1 MSSRGS
7 RLERGAELGGYR
19 IEQQIGS
26 GGMGVVYRVTNVAL
40 GRVYALKVLV
50 PELAEDD
57 QFRRRFQREMR
68 IAASIDHPNV
78 VGIGAVDLRQ
88 LKHRPRTTVPSSA
101 PPSPRQPRHWHRD
114 RGGHPPRRRRD
125 GHGGHHRQARRVA
138 GQGARDITDAVTRGL
153 QDASERARRSGNKGS
168 DTSAGEPGSHNV
180 DDVAA
185 DPAAYFSAAQQKAEQ
200 RLGHANILISGQ
212 TGVGKSTLINAV
224 FRVPLAEEGTGKPVT
239 KNVQRYDVAGVP
251 VTIYDTPGIEL
262 GHAKKDVIRDYM
274 KTIADS
280 RKGGPDIVIHVAWY
294 SIDAVEELV
303 ERTNDILPESVR
315 RAFANAQGVVVR
327 LKANQARAVVGASS
341 VAAAGIGA
349 VPLPVPD
356 AAVLMPVQL
365 GMLASIN
372 AIFGMDMGSDRA
384 VNLIRGLVG
393 QGGVTVVGRQIA
405 ANLLK
410 VIPGVSV
417 INASVA
423 AALTAALGEAYI
435 QLCSEMLRRQAAGKP
450 MPEADMLPFLL
461 DAYRKAFKKPRAGRN
476 GTTASRA
483 AS

>member
-1 MSSRGS
+1 LPDRDKG
-7 RLERGAELGGYR
+7 REKVQR
-19 IEQQIGS
+19 
-26 GGMGVVYRVTNVAL
+26 AL
-40 GRVYALKVLV
+40 G
-50 PELAEDD
+50 
-57 QFRRRFQREMR
+57 
-68 IAASIDHPNV
+68 
-78 VGIGAVDLRQ
+78 
-88 LKHRPRTTVPSSA
+88 
-101 PPSPRQPRHWHRD
+101 
-114 RGGHPPRRRRD
+114 
-125 GHGGHHRQARRVA
+125 QARRVA
-138 GQGARDITDAVTRGL
+138 ERGAHDVTDAVTRGL
-153 QDASERARRSGNKGS
+153 QEASERARRSGKKAT
-168 DTSAGEPGSHNV
+168 DDAAGEPGGPEV
-180 DDVAA
+180 EEVAA
-185 DPAAYFSAAQQKAEQ
+185 DPAAYFSAQQQKANE

-224 FRVPLAEEGTGKPVT
+224 FRVPLAEVGTGKPVT
-239 KNVQRYDVAGVP
+239 KTVQRHDVAGVP

-262 GHAKKDVIRDYM
+262 GHAKKDVIRDYV

-280 RKGGPDIVIHVAWY
+280 RKGGPDEVIHVAWY
-294 SIDAVEELV
+294 CIDAGQTRVQSYDVEIVGALAAEVPVILVLTQCIDEERAAALERVIAAEKLPIEGSPIRTLARERTVAGHTIAPCGLEELV
-303 ERTNDILPESVR
+303 ERTNDILPEAVR
-315 RAFANAQGVVVR
+315 RAFTNAQGVVIR

-341 VAAAGIGA
+341 IAAAGIGA
-349 VPLPVPD
+349 VPIPVPD

-435 QLCSEMLRRQAAGKP
+435 QLCSEMLRRQAAGRP
-450 MPEADMLPFLL
+450 MAEAELLPFLL
-461 DAYRKAFKKPRAGRN
+461 DAYQKTFRKGRQQKM
-476 GTTASRA
+476 SKSA
-483 AS
+483 ASGP

>member
-1 MSSRGS
+1 LADRDKG
-7 RLERGAELGGYR
+7 RERVL
-19 IEQQIGS
+19 
-26 GGMGVVYRVTNVAL
+26 RVL
-40 GRVYALKVLV
+40 
-50 PELAEDD
+50 D
-57 QFRRRFQREMR
+57 Q
-68 IAASIDHPNV
+68 V
-78 VGIGAVDLRQ
+78 
-88 LKHRPRTTVPSSA
+88 
-101 PPSPRQPRHWHRD
+101 
-114 RGGHPPRRRRD
+114 
-125 GHGGHHRQARRVA
+125 RRVA
-138 GQGARDITDAVTRGL
+138 GRGARDVAGAVTHALR
-153 QDASERARRSGNKGS
+153 DVSERARRPDGKNDDSA
-168 DTSAGEPGSHNV
+168 AGELASRNV
-180 DDVAA
+180 EEVAA
-185 DPAAYFSAAQQKAEQ
+185 DPAAYFSAEQQKANE
-200 RLGHANILISGQ
+200 RLGHANILIGGQ

-239 KNVQRYDVAGVP
+239 ENVQRYEVPGVP

-262 GHAKKDVIRDYM
+262 GDAKKDVIRDYL

-280 RKGGPDIVIHVAWY
+280 RKGGPDKVIHVAWY
-294 SIDAVEELV
+294 CIDAGQTRVQDYDVEIVEALAAEVPVILVLTQCIDDDRAAALERTIAREELPIEGNPIRTLARERRVAGHTIPPRGLEELV
-303 ERTNDILPESVR
+303 ERTNDILPEAVR
-315 RAFANAQGVVVR
+315 RAFTNAQGVVIR

-349 VPLPVPD
+349 VPIPIPD
-356 AAVLMPVQL
+356 AAVLMPVQI

-372 AIFGMDMGSDRA
+372 AIFGIDMGGDRA

-450 MPEADMLPFLL
+450 MPEPDMLPFLL
-461 DAYRKAFKKPRAGRN
+461 DAYQKAFRKRRHTKSK
-476 GTTASRA
+476 TTGPEAST
-483 AS
+483 SV

>member
-1 MSSRGS
+1 M
-7 RLERGAELGGYR
+7 A
-19 IEQQIGS
+19 
-26 GGMGVVYRVTNVAL
+26 
-40 GRVYALKVLV
+40 
-50 PELAEDD
+50 D
-57 QFRRRFQREMR
+57 
-68 IAASIDHPNV
+68 
-78 VGIGAVDLRQ
+78 
-88 LKHRPRTTVPSSA
+88 
-101 PPSPRQPRHWHRD
+101 RD
-114 RGGHPPRRRRD
+114 RGRERVQRALG
-125 GHGGHHRQARRVA
+125 QARRA
-138 GQGARDITDAVTRGL
+138 AEQGAKDISEAVTRGL
-153 QDASERARRSGNKGS
+153 QDASERARRSAKGDDS
-168 DTSAGEPGSHNV
+168 SAAEPGSPSV
-180 DDVAA
+180 EEVAA
-185 DPAAYFSAAQQKAEQ
+185 DPAAYFSAEQQKANE

-262 GHAKKDVIRDYM
+262 GHAKKDVIRDYV

-280 RKGGPDIVIHVAWY
+280 RKGGPETIVHVAWY
-294 SIDAVEELV
+294 CIDAGQTRVQSYDVEIVDALAAEVPVILVLTQCIDEDRASALERAIAAENMPVEGSPIRTLARERRVAGHTIPPQGLEELV
-303 ERTNDILPESVR
+303 ERTNEILPEAVR
-315 RAFANAQGVVVR
+315 RAFTNAQGVVVR

-349 VPLPVPD
+349 VPIPVPD
-356 AAVLMPVQL
+356 AVLLMPVQL
-365 GMLASIN
+365 GMLASVS
-372 AIFGMDMGSDRA
+372 AIFGIDMGSDRA

-393 QGGVTVVGRQIA
+393 QGGVTVVGREIA

-450 MPEADMLPFLL
+450 MPETDMLPFLL
-461 DAYRKAFKKPRAGRN
+461 DAYQKAFKKPRERKSK
-476 GTTASRA
+476 TTGSQASR
-483 AS
+483 ST

>member
-1 MSSRGS
+1 M
-7 RLERGAELGGYR
+7 A
-19 IEQQIGS
+19 
-26 GGMGVVYRVTNVAL
+26 
-40 GRVYALKVLV
+40 
-50 PELAEDD
+50 
-57 QFRRRFQREMR
+57 
-68 IAASIDHPNV
+68 
-78 VGIGAVDLRQ
+78 
-88 LKHRPRTTVPSSA
+88 
-101 PPSPRQPRHWHRD
+101 D
-114 RGGHPPRRRRD
+114 R
-125 GHGGHHRQARRVA
+125 
-138 GQGARDITDAVTRGL
+138 GARDITDAVTRGI
-153 QDASERARRSGNKGS
+153 QDVSQRARRAGNE
-168 DTSAGEPGSHNV
+168 DEDVAAGEPGSPEV
-180 DDVAA
+180 EEVAA
-185 DPAAYFSAAQQKAEQ
+185 DPAAYFTAEQQKANE

-224 FRVPLAEEGTGKPVT
+224 FRVPLAKEGTGKPVT
-239 KNVQRYDVAGVP
+239 KNVQRYDAAGVP

-280 RKGGPDIVIHVAWY
+280 RKGGPDNVIHVAWY
-294 SIDAVEELV
+294 CIDAGQTRVQDYDVEVAGALAAEVPVILVLTQCIDDERAGALERAIAAEELPIEGAPVRTLARERRVAGHTIPPRGLEELV
-303 ERTNDILPESVR
+303 ERTNDILPEAVR
-315 RAFANAQGVVVR
+315 RAFANAQGVVIR
-327 LKANQARAVVGASS
+327 LKANQARAVVGAST

-349 VPLPVPD
+349 VPIPVPD

-372 AIFGMDMGSDRA
+372 AIFGMDMSSDRA

-405 ANLLK
+405 ATLLK

-461 DAYRKAFKKPRAGRN
+461 DAYQKAFKKPRDRKNKA
-476 GTTASRA
+476 TA
-483 AS
+483 

>member
-1 MSSRGS
+1 
-7 RLERGAELGGYR
+7 
-19 IEQQIGS
+19 
-26 GGMGVVYRVTNVAL
+26 
-40 GRVYALKVLV
+40 
-50 PELAEDD
+50 
-57 QFRRRFQREMR
+57 
-68 IAASIDHPNV
+68 
-78 VGIGAVDLRQ
+78 
-88 LKHRPRTTVPSSA
+88 
-101 PPSPRQPRHWHRD
+101 
-114 RGGHPPRRRRD
+114 
-125 GHGGHHRQARRVA
+125 
-138 GQGARDITDAVTRGL
+138 VTRGL
-153 QDASERARRSGNKGS
+153 QGATELARRSGGKGN
-168 DTSAGEPGSHNV
+168 DSASTGLGSPTV
-180 DDVAA
+180 EEIAA
-185 DPAAYFSAAQQKAEQ
+185 DPAAYFSVEQQKANE

-262 GHAKKDVIRDYM
+262 GHAKKDVIRDYI

-280 RKGGPDIVIHVAWY
+280 RKEGPDKVIHVAWY
-294 SIDAVEELV
+294 CIDAGQTRVQDYDVQIVGALAAEVPVILVLTQCIDDDRAEALERTIATEKLPIEGSPIRTLARERGVAGHTIPPRGLEELV
-303 ERTNDILPESVR
+303 ERTDDLLPEAVR
-315 RAFANAQGVVVR
+315 RAFTNAQGVVVR

-349 VPLPVPD
+349 VPIPVPD

-372 AIFGMDMGSDRA
+372 AIFGIEMGSDRA

-435 QLCSEMLRRQAAGKP
+435 QLSSEILRRQAAGKP
-450 MPEADMLPFLL
+450 MPEPDMLPFLL
-461 DAYRKAFKKPRAGRN
+461 DAYHKAFKKPRDRKTKPTGSHPLR
-476 GTTASRA
+476 SI
-483 AS
+483 

>member
-1 MSSRGS
+1 
-7 RLERGAELGGYR
+7 
-19 IEQQIGS
+19 
-26 GGMGVVYRVTNVAL
+26 V
-40 GRVYALKVLV
+40 
-50 PELAEDD
+50 
-57 QFRRRFQREMR
+57 
-68 IAASIDHPNV
+68 
-78 VGIGAVDLRQ
+78 
-88 LKHRPRTTVPSSA
+88 
-101 PPSPRQPRHWHRD
+101 
-114 RGGHPPRRRRD
+114 
-125 GHGGHHRQARRVA
+125 
-138 GQGARDITDAVTRGL
+138 
-153 QDASERARRSGNKGS
+153 SERARRSGNQKNE
-168 DTSAGEPGSHNV
+168 DAAGEPGAP
-180 DDVAA
+180 DVEQVAV
-185 DPAAYFSAAQQKAEQ
+185 DPAAYFSAEYQKATE

-239 KNVQRYDVAGVP
+239 RNVQRYDVPGVP

-262 GHAKKDVIRDYM
+262 GHAKKDVVRDYQ
-274 KTIADS
+274 KTITES
-280 RKGGPDIVIHVAWY
+280 RRGGPDTVIHVAWY
-294 SIDAVEELV
+294 CIDAGQTRVQDYDVEIVDALSAHVPVILVLTQCIDEERADALETAIAAEKLPIEGSPVRTLARERRVAGHTIAPRGLEELV
-303 ERTNDILPESVR
+303 ERTNDILPEAVR
-315 RAFANAQGVVVR
+315 RAFANAQGVVIR

-349 VPLPVPD
+349 VPIPVPD

-384 VNLIRGLVG
+384 VKLIRGLVG

-423 AALTAALGEAYI
+423 AALTAALGEAYV

-450 MPEADMLPFLL
+450 MLDTEMLPFLL
-461 DAYRKAFKKPRAGRN
+461 NAYQNTFKRTRAAENKKPTGSHSSKH
-476 GTTASRA
+476 T
-483 AS
+483 

>member
-1 MSSRGS
+1 
-7 RLERGAELGGYR
+7 
-19 IEQQIGS
+19 
-26 GGMGVVYRVTNVAL
+26 
-40 GRVYALKVLV
+40 
-50 PELAEDD
+50 
-57 QFRRRFQREMR
+57 MR
-68 IAASIDHPNV
+68 
-78 VGIGAVDLRQ
+78 
-88 LKHRPRTTVPSSA
+88 
-101 PPSPRQPRHWHRD
+101 
-114 RGGHPPRRRRD
+114 
-125 GHGGHHRQARRVA
+125 
-138 GQGARDITDAVTRGL
+138 GARDVSDAVTRGL
-153 QDASERARRSGNKGS
+153 QDVSERARRSGNTGN
-168 DTSAGEPGSHNV
+168 DAATGEPGGVNV
-180 DDVAA
+180 EQVAA
-185 DPAAYFSAAQQKAEQ
+185 DPAAYFSAEQQKANE

-239 KNVQRYDVAGVP
+239 QNVQRYDVPGVP

-262 GHAKKDVIRDYM
+262 GHAKKDVIRDYR
-274 KTIADS
+274 KTITES
-280 RKGGPDIVIHVAWY
+280 RRGGPDAVIHVAWY
-294 SIDAVEELV
+294 CIDAGQTRVQEYDVEIVGALAAQVPVILVLTQCIDEERAGALERTIAADELPIEGSPVRTLARERTVAGHTIAPRGLEELV
-303 ERTNDILPESVR
+303 ERTNDILPEAVR
-315 RAFANAQGVVVR
+315 RAFANAQGVVIR

-349 VPLPVPD
+349 VPIPVPD

-384 VNLIRGLVG
+384 VRLIRGLVG

-423 AALTAALGEAYI
+423 AGLTAALGEAYI

-450 MPEADMLPFLL
+450 MLETEMLPFLL
-461 DAYRKAFKKPRAGRN
+461 DAYQNAFRKARRKNTTPDREPRD
-476 GTTASRA
+476 TPDA
-483 AS
+483 ARRR

>member
-1 MSSRGS
+1 
-7 RLERGAELGGYR
+7 
-19 IEQQIGS
+19 
-26 GGMGVVYRVTNVAL
+26 
-40 GRVYALKVLV
+40 
-50 PELAEDD
+50 
-57 QFRRRFQREMR
+57 
-68 IAASIDHPNV
+68 
-78 VGIGAVDLRQ
+78 
-88 LKHRPRTTVPSSA
+88 
-101 PPSPRQPRHWHRD
+101 
-114 RGGHPPRRRRD
+114 
-125 GHGGHHRQARRVA
+125 
-138 GQGARDITDAVTRGL
+138 VTRGL
-153 QDASERARRSGNKGS
+153 QDASERARRSGDKDN
-168 DTSAGEPGSHNV
+168 DSASGDPGSPTV
-180 DDVAA
+180 DEVAA
-185 DPAAYFSAAQQKAEQ
+185 DPAAYFSAEQQKANQ

-224 FRVPLAEEGTGKPVT
+224 FRVPLAQEGTGKPVT
-239 KNVQRYDVAGVP
+239 KNVQRYDVASVP

-280 RKGGPDIVIHVAWY
+280 RKGGPDKVIHVAWY
-294 SIDAVEELV
+294 CIDAGQTRVQDYDAEIVRALAAEVPVILVLTQCIDDERATALEQAIAAEKLPIEGTPVRTLARERSVAGHTIPPRGLEELV
-303 ERTNDILPESVR
+303 ERTNDILPEAVR
-315 RAFANAQGVVVR
+315 RAFANAQGVVIR
-327 LKANQARAVVGASS
+327 LKASQARAVVGASS

-349 VPLPVPD
+349 VPIPIPD

-372 AIFGMDMGSDRA
+372 AIFGMDMGGDRA

-417 INASVA
+417 INAAVA

-461 DAYRKAFKKPRAGRN
+461 DAYQKAFKKPRDRKNETTRSQAAGS
-476 GTTASRA
+476 A
-483 AS
+483 

>member
-1 MSSRGS
+1 MRELPDYDKG
-7 RLERGAELGGYR
+7 RERVQR
-19 IEQQIGS
+19 
-26 GGMGVVYRVTNVAL
+26 AL
-40 GRVYALKVLV
+40 
-50 PELAEDD
+50 
-57 QFRRRFQREMR
+57 
-68 IAASIDHPNV
+68 N
-78 VGIGAVDLRQ
+78 
-88 LKHRPRTTVPSSA
+88 
-101 PPSPRQPRHWHRD
+101 
-114 RGGHPPRRRRD
+114 
-125 GHGGHHRQARRVA
+125 QARRVA
-138 GQGARDITDAVTRGL
+138 ERGARDVTDAVTRSL
-153 QDASERARRSGNKGS
+153 QDVSERARGSGNKSS
-168 DTSAGEPGSHNV
+168 DDTAGEPQGPSV
-180 DDVAA
+180 DEVAA
-185 DPAAYFSAAQQKAEQ
+185 DPAAYFSAEQQKANE
-200 RLGHANILISGQ
+200 RLGHANILVSGQ

-280 RKGGPDIVIHVAWY
+280 RKGGPDKLVHVAWY
-294 SIDAVEELV
+294 CIDAGQTRVQDYDVEIVDALAAEVPVLLVLTQCIDDERAIALERTIAAEKLPIEGTPIRTLARERRVAGHSIPPRGLEELV
-303 ERTNDILPESVR
+303 DRTNDILPEAVR
-315 RAFANAQGVVVR
+315 RAFANAQGVVIR
-327 LKANQARAVVGASS
+327 LKASQARAVVGASS

-349 VPLPVPD
+349 VPIPIPD

-372 AIFGMDMGSDRA
+372 AIFGMDMSSDRA

-417 INASVA
+417 INAAVA

-435 QLCSEMLRRQAAGKP
+435 QLCSEMLRRQAAGQE
-450 MPEADMLPFLL
+450 MRESDMLPFLL
-461 DAYRKAFKKPRAGRN
+461 DAYQNAFKKRGDKKN
-476 GTTASRA
+476 KTSASQA
-483 AS
+483 ARSA

>member
-1 MSSRGS
+1 LPDQEKGRERVQRAVSR
-7 RLERGAELGGYR
+7 
-19 IEQQIGS
+19 
-26 GGMGVVYRVTNVAL
+26 
-40 GRVYALKVLV
+40 
-50 PELAEDD
+50 
-57 QFRRRFQREMR
+57 
-68 IAASIDHPNV
+68 
-78 VGIGAVDLRQ
+78 
-88 LKHRPRTTVPSSA
+88 
-101 PPSPRQPRHWHRD
+101 
-114 RGGHPPRRRRD
+114 
-125 GHGGHHRQARRVA
+125 ARRVA
-138 GQGARDITDAVTRGL
+138 EQGARDITDAVTRGV
-153 QDASERARRSGNKGS
+153 QDASARARRPGGKGN
-168 DTSAGEPGSHNV
+168 DTGAGEPGSPNV
-180 DDVAA
+180 DEVAA
-185 DPAAYFSAAQQKAEQ
+185 DPAAYFSAEQEKAQK

-224 FRVPLAEEGTGKPVT
+224 FRVPLADEGTGKPVT
-239 KNVQRYDVAGVP
+239 KNVQRYDAPGVP

-280 RKGGPDIVIHVAWY
+280 RKAGPDVVIHVAWY
-294 SIDAVEELV
+294 CIDAGQTRVQDYDVEIVRALAAEAPVILVLTQCIDDQRASALEQTIAAEKLPIEGSPVRTLARERRVAGHTIPPRGLEELV
-303 ERTNDILPESVR
+303 ERTDEILPEAVR
-315 RAFANAQGVVVR
+315 RAFTNAQGVVIR

-349 VPLPVPD
+349 VPIPVPD

-461 DAYRKAFKKPRAGRN
+461 DAYQNAFKIRRAKKSQTALDRTPR
-476 GTTASRA
+476 SH
-483 AS
+483 

>member
-1 MSSRGS
+1 VQRVLDQT
-7 RLERGAELGGYR
+7 RRVAERGA
-19 IEQQIGS
+19 
-26 GGMGVVYRVTNVAL
+26 
-40 GRVYALKVLV
+40 K
-50 PELAEDD
+50 
-57 QFRRRFQREMR
+57 
-68 IAASIDHPNV
+68 
-78 VGIGAVDLRQ
+78 
-88 LKHRPRTTVPSSA
+88 
-101 PPSPRQPRHWHRD
+101 
-114 RGGHPPRRRRD
+114 
-125 GHGGHHRQARRVA
+125 
-138 GQGARDITDAVTRGL
+138 DITEAVTRGL
-153 QDASERARRSGNKGS
+153 QEASERARRSGKKG
-168 DTSAGEPGSHNV
+168 DDAAAGEPGSPKV
-180 DDVAA
+180 EEVAA
-185 DPAAYFSAAQQKAEQ
+185 DPAAYFSAQQQKANE

-239 KNVQRYDVAGVP
+239 KNVRRYDVAGVP

-262 GHAKKDVIRDYM
+262 GHAKKDVIRDYV

-280 RKGGPDIVIHVAWY
+280 RKGGPDKVIHVAWY
-294 SIDAVEELV
+294 CIDAGQTRVQGYDVDIVDALAAEVPVILVLTQCIDEDRAGALERVIATDRLPIEGSPIRTLARERKVAGQTIPPRGLEELV
-303 ERTNDILPESVR
+303 ERTNDILPEAVR
-315 RAFANAQGVVVR
+315 RAFTNAQGVVIR
-327 LKANQARAVVGASS
+327 LKVNQARAVVGASS

-349 VPLPVPD
+349 VPIPVPD

-372 AIFGMDMGSDRA
+372 AIFGIDMGSDRT

-410 VIPGVSV
+410 VIPGVSI

-450 MPEADMLPFLL
+450 MPDPDMLPFLL
-461 DAYRKAFKKPRAGRN
+461 DAYRKAFRKPRDRN
-476 GTTASRA
+476 SETTGSQASR
-483 AS
+483 ST

>member
-1 MSSRGS
+1 MSR
-7 RLERGAELGGYR
+7 
-19 IEQQIGS
+19 
-26 GGMGVVYRVTNVAL
+26 
-40 GRVYALKVLV
+40 
-50 PELAEDD
+50 
-57 QFRRRFQREMR
+57 
-68 IAASIDHPNV
+68 
-78 VGIGAVDLRQ
+78 
-88 LKHRPRTTVPSSA
+88 
-101 PPSPRQPRHWHRD
+101 
-114 RGGHPPRRRRD
+114 
-125 GHGGHHRQARRVA
+125 ARRVA
-138 GQGARDITDAVTRGL
+138 EQGARDITDAVTRGL
-153 QDASERARRSGNKGS
+153 QDASGRARRSGDKANETG
-168 DTSAGEPGSHNV
+168 AREPGSPNV
-180 DDVAA
+180 DEVAA
-185 DPAAYFSAAQQKAEQ
+185 DPAAYFSAEQEKAKQ

-262 GHAKKDVIRDYM
+262 GHAKKDVIRDYT

-280 RKGGPDIVIHVAWY
+280 RKGGPDIVLHVAWY
-294 SIDAVEELV
+294 CIDAGQTRVQDYDAEIVRALAAEVPVILVLTQCIDDQRADALEEAIVAEKLPIEGSPVRTLARERRVAGHTIPQRGLEELV
-303 ERTNDILPESVR
+303 ERTNDILPEAVR
-315 RAFANAQGVVVR
+315 RAFINAQGVVIR

-349 VPLPVPD
+349 VPIPVPD

-435 QLCSEMLRRQAAGKP
+435 QLCSEMLRRGAAGTP
-450 MPEADMLPFLL
+450 MPDADMLPFLL
-461 DAYRKAFKKPRAGRN
+461 DAYRNAFKKRRPKKN
-476 GTTASRA
+476 QTTASRA
-483 AS
+483 AGSA